1 MLSTNSIAL
10 GTPGMSSASAAHNT
24 SSYQPEGLVVVGGS
38 NPLAWHLLFRI
49 QGIFAEAACKQPS
62 ARESGGY
69 AVAPTS
75 VAPTVPSAILRH
87 TLCRAVNVWAPQD
100 CPLLQ
105 LLAERACSGGSGG
118 RG

>member
-1 MLSTNSIAL
+1 VGPT
-10 GTPGMSSASAAHNT
+10 
-24 SSYQPEGLVVVGGS
+24 LV
-38 NPLAWHLLFRI
+38 AWHLLYCI
-49 QGIFAEAACKQPS
+49 LEIFAEAACKQPS

-87 TLCRAVNVWAPQD
+87 LLCRAVNVWAPQE

-105 LLAERACSGGSGG
+105 LLAEGACSGGSGG